1 MGARCLKPILVLVRM
16 LLLFLSPYLWSAMMG
31 RWPTNGIYL
40 FIFFKV
46 SISRLF
52 CLTRIRICDGF
63 LAMDD
68 LWDIFF
74 NNAALL

>member
-1 MGARCLKPILVLVRM
+1 VSEADSGVGEDVAVVSQSLPVECHDGEVAYER
-16 LLLFLSPYLWSAMMG
+16 YL
-31 RWPTNGIYL
+31 T
-40 FIFFKV
+40 V